1 MILPDGKKKP
11 LRSRMPSRE
20 ELALW
25 RHVTADV
32 TPRDVKI
39 LALEEVLPAAATPKP
54 TTLKTTTLKTT
65 TPLET
70 SRKSLMSTAAVAL
83 APGVAQPEPPRRREP
98 PPLAPIEKK
107 LRRHLTSGRQAID
120 DVLDLH
126 GMTQVQAHHA
136 LIGFVQRAALSGA
149 KVVLVV
155 TGKGGAPE
163 QGELFSERGV
173 LRRAAPLWLRE
184 PALRSFVLSVEE
196 ASRPHGGAGAL
207 YVRLRRRR
215 A

>member
-1 MILPDGKKKP
+1 MILSDGKKKP
-11 LRSRMPSRE
+11 LRSRLLSRE

-32 TPRDVKI
+32 TPRGVKI
-39 LALEEVLPAAATPKP
+39 LAMEEVLRAPGSKTLTPK
-54 TTLKTTTLKTT
+54 TLDA
-65 TPLET
+65 P
-70 SRKSLMSTAAVAL
+70 SLAMTL
-83 APGVAQPEPPRRREP
+83 APSVAQPEPPRPAPKSPRP

-107 LRRHLTSGRQAID
+107 LRRHLASGRQTID

-126 GMTQVQAHHA
+126 GMTQAQAHHA
-136 LIGFVQRAALSGA
+136 LIGFVQRAAVSGA

-155 TGKGGAPE
+155 TGKGAPE
-163 QGELFSERGV
+163 TGELFGERGV

-184 PALRSFVLSVEE
+184 PSLRPFVLSVEE